1 MLVFLADASMAQQ
14 RLEFSASL
22 GAAQLY
28 DDNLFFGSET
38 REPDNIWRFSPR
50 LSVTRRSPRLTL
62 VGRYGMYAESFR
74 RHASLDTPLAGQDAS
89 LEISWAPSKRVI
101 AATTASYEEAPS
113 PGALN
118 VLTGL
123 ELGRRRGRR
132 LLARQLFSWQMG
144 ARTKGAIE
152 DSFMREEVAGFPRMG
167 TQTAT
172 LRLERKLGALDVGEL
187 SYSARR
193 FTSDVDAILS
203 HVVTLGW
210 KREITPI
217 DHFELEVGPR
227 FTERAQA
234 AEVTATL
241 RHRFARGDATLSY
254 VHTQTTVL
262 GEAGPVMTKGVT
274 ATFRHQLFESLT
286 LAAGP
291 AFARVNGRGSEFE
304 IFRLGLEVAWRLT
317 RRLSLSASHQF
328 NLQSGAP
335 GFARPNAEIVHNVFT
350 LRAVAAS
357 SRN

>member
-1 MLVFLADASMAQQ
+1 MAQD
-14 RLEFSASL
+14 RFEFGASL
-22 GAAQLY
+22 AAVEVY
-28 DDNLFFGSET
+28 DDNLFASAEA
-38 REPDNIWRFSPR
+38 REPDNIWRLSPR
-50 LSVTRRSPRLTL
+50 LSLGRRSPRLTL
-62 VGRYGMYAESFR
+62 LGRYGLDAERFR
-74 RHASLDTPLAGQDAS
+74 RHPSLDTPLAGQDAS
-89 LEISWAPSKRVI
+89 LEMSWAPSKRLV
-101 AATTASYEEAPS
+101 ASTTASYVEAQS
-113 PGALN
+113 PGTLN

-132 LLARQLFSWQMG
+132 LSARQLLSWQMG
-144 ARTKGAIE
+144 ARTKGVIE
-152 DSFMREEVAGFPRMG
+152 DSFMREEVAGFPRMD

-172 LRLERKLGALDVGEL
+172 LRLERKLGALDVGGL

-193 FTSDVDAILS
+193 YASDVDAILS

-210 KREITPI
+210 RREVTPLT
-217 DHFELEVGPR
+217 HFELEVGPR
-227 FTERAQA
+227 FTERAVG
-234 AEVTATL
+234 AEMSVSF
-241 RHRFARGDATLSY
+241 RHRFPRGEATLSY

-262 GEAGPVMTKGVT
+262 GEAGPVMTEGVT
-274 ATFRHQLFESLT
+274 ATFRHRLFESLT

-291 AFARVNGRGSEFE
+291 AIARVEGRGSEFE

-335 GFARPNAEIVHNVFT
+335 GFAQPNMEIVHNVFT